1 MKDRVSLNWALRLV
15 RWYDQVKR
23 DLPWRRSKDPY
34 GIWVSEIMLQQ
45 TQVVTVIPYYQRFM
59 ERFPDI
65 FALAE
70 ANQEEVLELWRGLGY
85 YSRARRLWEGARYVV
100 QMAEGRMP
108 EDYAT
113 LLNIPG
119 VGEYTAAA
127 IASIAYEEC
136 VPVIDGNVKRVLGR
150 VLRWEDDVEKA
161 KSRHYFLEYLKQV
174 IPLDRPGDF
183 NQGMMELGA
192 TVCTPK
198 SPKCEQ
204 CPLQEDCQGFAL
216 GNPTVF
222 PVKKSKEK
230 IKEAIRPTLV
240 LLHQGRV
247 LLKKRPSQGLLA
259 NLWEFPGEEIL
270 RESLTAEEKKA
281 FIYQMGMGVSGGFK
295 ATEDVS
301 QYELNCTELSSAEGR
316 EGNEAD
322 ARVEFPWYGMYENQV
337 PDRCYDEVV
346 KELLC
351 RNPSIEGPLVHT
363 FSHRRWNVYWV
374 VLDLDNEIVR
384 AQGVRESREDGL
396 CWMEYKELQR
406 IALPVAFQ
414 KIWANVC
421 LRLLSSS

>member
-1 MKDRVSLNWALRLV
+1 MKDREDLNWAQRLV
-15 RWYDQVKR
+15 RWYDLVKR
-23 DLPWRRSKDPY
+23 DLPWRKSKDPY

-70 ANQEEVLELWRGLGY
+70 ATQEEVQELWRGLGY
-85 YSRARRLWEGARYVV
+85 YSRARRLWEGARYLV
-100 QMAEGRMP
+100 QLAEGRMP
-108 EDYAT
+108 EDYAS
-113 LLNIPG
+113 LLKIPG

-136 VPVIDGNVKRVLGR
+136 VPVIDGNVKRVLSR
-150 VLRWEDDVEKA
+150 ILRWEEDVERA
-161 KSRHYFLEYLKQV
+161 KSRHYFLEYLKQW
-174 IPLDRPGDF
+174 ILMDRPGDF

-216 GNPTVF
+216 GNPLVF

-230 IKEAIRPTLV
+230 IKEALRPTLI
-240 LLHQGRV
+240 LLHQGKV

-270 RESLTAEEKKA
+270 LEALTAEEKQA
-281 FIYQMGMGVSGGFK
+281 LIDQVGVGVSESFK
-295 ATEDVS
+295 A
-301 QYELNCTELSSAEGR
+301 AE
-316 EGNEAD
+316 EVASYAD
-322 ARVEFPWYGMYENQV
+322 AGVEFSWYGMYENQV
-337 PDRCYDEVV
+337 PDRTSDNVV
-346 KELLC
+346 KELFSLK
-351 RNPSIEGPLVHT
+351 PGVEGPLVHT
-363 FSHRRWNVYWV
+363 FSHRRWSVYWV
-374 VLDLDNEIVR
+374 VLDFEEVQRPTEDNL
-384 AQGVRESREDGL
+384 SREEGL
-396 CWMEYKELQR
+396 CWMDFDELER

-414 KIWANVC
+414 KIWSTIC
-421 LRLLSSS
+421 HRGI